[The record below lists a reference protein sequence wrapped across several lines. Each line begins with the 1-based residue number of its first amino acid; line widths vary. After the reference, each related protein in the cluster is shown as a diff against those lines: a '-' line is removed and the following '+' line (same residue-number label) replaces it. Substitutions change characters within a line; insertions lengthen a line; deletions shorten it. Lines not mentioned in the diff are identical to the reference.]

1 MNDSINQQDY
11 RNFTKPAELHK
22 AINMLRGIVAG
33 ISSNGSV
40 NESEINELANWCLIH
55 SSLKN
60 RHPFS
65 EIIPVVEE
73 AIQDNRIDPE
83 ERDNILW
90 LCNSFA
96 DDSSYYDIITSSI
109 QFLHG
114 LIHGIMAD
122 KEISDS
128 EIRALSTWLNANDFL
143 EKTYPFDELNSLLHA
158 ILEDG
163 AITEDE
169 RNTLLA
175 FCSNVIEFKNSA
187 NLVESDFEE
196 LRKKYSVAGVCAYC
210 PEIEF
215 KGKLFCF
222 TGESYRAT
230 RAEISK
236 IVTELGG
243 ATRPS
248 VTTRTDYL
256 IVGNAGNPCWAY
268 SCYGRKIETAMTL
281 RKDGA
286 KVQII
291 NETDFW
297 DAAWDAQADLKD
309 ETLDF

>member
-1 MNDSINQQDY
+1 MNETINQQDY
-11 RNFTKPAELHK
+11 RAFTKPAELHK

-33 ISSNGSV
+33 ISSSGSV
-40 NESEINELANWCLIH
+40 SESEITELANWCLVH
-55 SSLKN
+55 SSLKD

-73 AIQDNRIDPE
+73 AIKDNQIDPE

-96 DDSSYYDIITSSI
+96 DNSSYYDVITSSI

-122 KEISDS
+122 TEISDS
-128 EIRALSTWLNANDFL
+128 EIRALTAWVNANDYL
-143 EKTYPFDELNSLLHA
+143 AGTYPFDELNSILHA

-163 AITEDE
+163 VISNDE

-187 NLVESDFEE
+187 NLSEPDFEE
-196 LRKKYSVAGVCAYC
+196 MRKKYSIAGVCAYC

-236 IVTELGG
+236 IVAELGG

-248 VTTRTDYL
+248 VTTKTDYL

-281 RKDGA
+281 RKEGA

-297 DAAWDAQADLKD
+297 DAAWDAQANLK
-309 ETLDF
+309 EEALDF